1 MVGVTERGRS
11 SHDAALLNMMDK
23 KYMHIRAAKDDF
35 MSNEKCSQWIFC
47 PICGGKTR
55 IKVNDDTVLLR
66 FPLYCPK
73 CKQETRI
80 DLIDHKIYK
89 SLEPDA

>member
-1 MVGVTERGRS
+1 
-11 SHDAALLNMMDK
+11 
-23 KYMHIRAAKDDF
+23 
-35 MSNEKCSQWIFC
+35 MSNIRIANWLFC
-47 PICGGKTR
+47 PICNQKTR
-55 IKVNDDTVLLR
+55 TKYYDDTMLLR

-89 SLEPDA
+89 SIEPDA